1 MAIFPVMDEES
12 CTKAKLLLFG
22 TGKEFIGEMGKLY
35 YLLVL
40 AVFLT
45 LSVPECLMEFCKV
58 SLTFRFADEIL

>member
-1 MAIFPVMDEES
+1 MDEES
-12 CTKAKLLLFG
+12 CSKVKLPLLG

-45 LSVPECLMEFCKV
+45 PSVPECLMEFCKV
-58 SLTFRFADEIL
+58 SLTFESADEIL